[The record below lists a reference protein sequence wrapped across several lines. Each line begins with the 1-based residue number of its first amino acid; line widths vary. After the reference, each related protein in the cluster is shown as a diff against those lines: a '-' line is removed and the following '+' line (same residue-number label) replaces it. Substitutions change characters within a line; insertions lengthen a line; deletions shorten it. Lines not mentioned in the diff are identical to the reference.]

1 MEFYKLNDHRDNWT
15 CHKSC
20 QWLLHISS
28 GNVRKLCPLF
38 TTVWRTSAGPSVM
51 LAEFAKD
58 TPKEPEVALSRG
70 RGEDGC

>member
-1 MEFYKLNDHRDNWT
+1 M
-15 CHKSC
+15 
-20 QWLLHISS
+20 
-28 GNVRKLCPLF
+28 
-38 TTVWRTSAGPSVM
+38 WRTSAGPSVT

>member
-1 MEFYKLNDHRDNWT
+1 MPQVSPMVAAYFF
-15 CHKSC
+15 
-20 QWLLHISS
+20 
-28 GNVRKLCPLF
+28 RKWKE
-38 TTVWRTSAGPSVM
+38 VWRTSAGPSVT